1 MFLVLTILNN
11 GPDVYYQQPRI
22 SLRLQHQELNPV
34 FRSSTNNK
42 KILIIITKGAQPKTR
57 KVRWLLQRFQV
68 GMESFEIAR
77 KFSIVYNTRV
87 NGASA
92 ENPRINSEAN
102 ESPGDLTKVT
112 LVFNAATQL
121 FLTHKRLSRNDGKC
135 QVQEK
140 ETQPSFPQSLSLP
153 PVIWVLGGPG
163 SCKATRVAKAVQG
176 RPWKVVNFG

>member
-1 MFLVLTILNN
+1 MSL
-11 GPDVYYQQPRI
+11 PACSS
-22 SLRLQHQELNPV
+22 SLRY
-34 FRSSTNNK
+34 S
-42 KILIIITKGAQPKTR
+42 ITCQMSITTSPEYHCDCSIKNRTLFPGAQTKTR

-87 NGASA
+87 DGASA

-102 ESPGDLTKVT
+102 ESLGDLTKVT
-112 LVFNAATQL
+112 LVFNATTQL

-140 ETQPSFPQSLSLP
+140 ETQQSFPQSLSLP